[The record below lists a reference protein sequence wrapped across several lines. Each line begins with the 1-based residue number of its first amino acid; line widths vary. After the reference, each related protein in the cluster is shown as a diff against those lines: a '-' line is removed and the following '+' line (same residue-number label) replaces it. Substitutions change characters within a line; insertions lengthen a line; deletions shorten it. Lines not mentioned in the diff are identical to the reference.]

1 MTGRRTFAHGPEGGW
16 SAISV
21 HLEPASGGKEGFYL
35 TLFSDGR
42 APSVVFLRP
51 AQLAH
56 LIDLAA
62 QAQVTDQ
69 QIWESVARIPLEPLL
84 PSRSLSSKL
93 RALLVDQATPIREQV
108 RAQAERQ
115 PPPSEP
121 LEGESAS
128 PAGSPDHGDDRDG
141 RDPQL
146 P

>member
-21 HLEPASGGKEGFYL
+21 HLEAASGGKEGFYL

-62 QAQVTDQ
+62 QTQVTDQ

-108 RAQAERQ
+108 RAQAERE
-115 PPPSEP
+115 PPASEP
-121 LEGESAS
+121 LEGEAPAPPS
-128 PAGSPDHGDDRDG
+128 PPEHSDDRDE
-141 RDPQL
+141 RDPPL
-146 P
+146 S